1 MHNRFQVTDVFNE
14 SVGYVASQWI
24 LPCSPNYCAFLQL
37 HALHFFAR
45 GNGRKGQKGLSG
57 QNHTIALNGDVA
69 PY

>member
-1 MHNRFQVTDVFNE
+1 MSHPN
-14 SVGYVASQWI
+14 GYYPV
-24 LPCSPNYCAFLQL
+24 LQTVV
-37 HALHFFAR
+37 HFYSCTRYTFFAR